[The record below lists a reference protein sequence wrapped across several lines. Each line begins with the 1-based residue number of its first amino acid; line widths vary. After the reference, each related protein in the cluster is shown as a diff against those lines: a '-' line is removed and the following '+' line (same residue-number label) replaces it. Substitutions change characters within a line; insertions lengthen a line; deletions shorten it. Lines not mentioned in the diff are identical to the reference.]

1 MNIFS
6 FMVPKTMTKF
16 LESDATIRQALE
28 KMDFYK
34 FSVVPLLD
42 KYGRYLGTIS
52 EGDLLSFIKNDCS
65 FDLKKGEDIQ
75 VMNITRYRSYQSLN
89 VNGTFEEMVAL
100 SMEQN
105 FIPLVDDRDTF
116 IGIVPRKRIL
126 EHLLDSYHGKVTE

>member
-42 KYGRYLGTIS
+42 RYGRYLGTIS

-65 FDLKKGEDIQ
+65 FDLKKGED
-75 VMNITRYRSYQSLN
+75 VLAMNITRYRSYQSLN

-105 FIPLVDDRDTF
+105 FSPLVDDRDTF

-126 EHLLDSYHGKVTE
+126 EYLLDSYHGKVKE

>member
-1 MNIFS
+1 MNVFS

-16 LESDATIRQALE
+16 LESDATVRQALE

-42 KYGRYLGTIS
+42 KQGRYLGTIS

-65 FDLKKGEDIQ
+65 FDLKRSEDVCVFSIP
-75 VMNITRYRSYQSLN
+75 RYRSYQSLN
-89 VNGTFEEMVAL
+89 VNGTFEEMVSL

-105 FIPLVDDRDTF
+105 FIPLVDDRNTF

-126 EHLLDSYHGKVTE
+126 EYLLDKYQETSSK

>member
-1 MNIFS
+1 MNVFS

-52 EGDLLSFIKNDCS
+52 E
-65 FDLKKGEDIQ
+65 GEDIQ

-126 EHLLDSYHGKVTE
+126 EYLLDSYHGKVTE

>member
-75 VMNITRYRSYQSLN
+75 VMNITRYRS
-89 VNGTFEEMVAL
+89 
-100 SMEQN
+100 
-105 FIPLVDDRDTF
+105 RDTF

-126 EHLLDSYHGKVTE
+126 EYLLDSYHGKVTE

>member
-6 FMVPKTMTKF
+6 FMVPKTMIKF
-16 LESDATIRQALE
+16 LENDATVRQALE

-42 KYGRYLGTIS
+42 KQGKYLGTIS
-52 EGDLLSFIKNDCS
+52 EGDLLSYIKNDCY
-65 FDLKKGEDIQ
+65 FELKKGEDVNVFSIP
-75 VMNITRYRSYQSLN
+75 RYRSYQALN
-89 VNGTFEEMVAL
+89 VNGTFEEMVSL

-105 FIPLVDDRDTF
+105 FIPLVDDRNTF

-126 EHLLDSYHGKVTE
+126 EYLLENYQEKTSL

>member
-1 MNIFS
+1 
-6 FMVPKTMTKF
+6 MTKF

-52 EGDLLSFIKNDCS
+52 EGDLLSFIKNDC
-65 FDLKKGEDIQ
+65 FFELKKGEDVT
-75 VMNITRYRSYQSLN
+75 VMNISHYRSYQALN

-126 EHLLDSYHGKVTE
+126 EYLLDCYHGVATK

>member
-1 MNIFS
+1 MNVFS
-6 FMVPKTMTKF
+6 FMVPKTMIKF

-34 FSVVPLLD
+34 FSVVPMLD
-42 KYGRYLGTIS
+42 KQGRYLGTIS

-65 FDLKKGEDIQ
+65 FDLKRSED
-75 VMNITRYRSYQSLN
+75 VCVFNIPRYRSYQSLN
-89 VNGTFEEMVAL
+89 VNGTFEEMVSL

-105 FIPLVDDRDTF
+105 FIPLVDDRNTF

-126 EHLLDSYHGKVTE
+126 EYLLDKYQETSLK